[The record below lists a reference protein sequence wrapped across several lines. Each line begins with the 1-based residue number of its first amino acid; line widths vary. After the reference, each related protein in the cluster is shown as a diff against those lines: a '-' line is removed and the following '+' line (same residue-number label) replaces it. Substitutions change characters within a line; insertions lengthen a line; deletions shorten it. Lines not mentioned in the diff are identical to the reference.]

1 MISGAIRGP
10 SEISIFNAPNQAS
23 TTNHSPRLMVA
34 NSKTSGAD
42 LLTNYKTLNNQDSQ
56 HHGLMYRRGTSVAI
70 NDYDRDLTNLLPI
83 DDYFDDRE

>member
-1 MISGAIRGP
+1 MISGGIRGP
-10 SEISIFNAPNQAS
+10 SEVSIFNAANQAS
-23 TTNHSPRLMVA
+23 TTNHSPRLVLGA
-34 NSKTSGAD
+34 NNKTGAD